1 MIRGEAM
8 ASTDWQKALGDLAR
22 DVLRVLFVYALLL
35 QTLVPVALAQ
45 AEGRDG
51 LAVHSVLCSAAVG
64 TSSEKPVKA
73 PVRVVHDCLACCLGN
88 TVAILASPAEWPEP
102 TGFQLPRDHLAPGA
116 LHLPTRAAS
125 PPPQRAPPRLG

>member
-45 AEGRDG
+45 TAGFDG
-51 LAVHSVLCSAAVG
+51 LSAHSVLCSATSG
-64 TSSEKPVKA
+64 TSPEKPVKA
-73 PVRVVHDCLACCLGN
+73 PVQIVHDCLACCLGN
-88 TVAILASPAEWPEP
+88 AVAILASPVEWPEP
-102 TGFQLPRDHLAPGA
+102 TGFELPSDHLAPQS
-116 LHLPTRAAS
+116 LHVPARAAN